1 MSNEITLKA
10 WKNLETPSDHMY
22 LTKDI
27 ERGQLPEI
35 LELAMGASTNPAV
48 RDMLF
53 LSTLSVCSYALPKMK
68 MLHDPVKRKEYSANL
83 MTLIVARAAS
93 GKGVMNTA
101 HTLLEPIESVLTQLE
116 RSAEIPANCSS
127 AAFLDLLEQNGG
139 SGIMIATEMDELSQI
154 WKHDYG
160 NFSHIFRQAF
170 EHETISRARKAGT
183 AGVVKTTI
191 PHPCLSVLLS
201 GTYNQVQPLLGN
213 AENGLV
219 SRFLP
224 YLLED
229 APEFDIHVLDNCPT
243 PDETAGG
250 NLYEYLG
257 KQLGARWG
265 WMMQQRHDCYWRLT
279 DEQAAQLAAFFSD
292 GYHLAL
298 DEMGMPDDFAAS
310 VFRMLVTVKRIGM
323 ILTAL
328 RLDIHA
334 ALPKE
339 IYCSDDDFRTL
350 AILSE
355 QLLKHAA
362 RLSLMLPDAPSHT
375 RPGYTPLT
383 RAEKKMMDFLNALPK
398 KFTTQQAIDA
408 GNLFGFERRTTE
420 QYLTELINNG
430 LIVRIKKGWYQ
441 RVY

>member
-1 MSNEITLKA
+1 MSNEITLKEQ
-10 WKNLETPSDHMY
+10 KNLENPSDHMY

-53 LSTLSVCSYALPKMK
+53 LSTLSVCSYALPGMK

-101 HTLLEPIESVLTQLE
+101 HTLLEPIELVLSQLE

-127 AAFLDLLEQNGG
+127 AAFLDLLEQNNG

-243 PDETAGG
+243 PDETDGG

-298 DEMGMPDDFAAS
+298 DEMGLPDDFAAS

-334 ALPKE
+334 DLPKE

-362 RLSLMLPDAPSHT
+362 RLSLMLPDAPSRT
-375 RPGYTPLT
+375 RPGYAPIT
-383 RAEKKMMDFLNALPK
+383 RTEKKMLSLLEALPEQ
-398 KFTTQQAIDA
+398 FTTTQAIEI
-408 GNLFGFERRTTE
+408 GNLLGMSRATVYR
-420 QYLTELINNG
+420 YLANLQDEG
-430 LIVRIKKGWYQ
+430 LLSGDWGNYSKTN
-441 RVY
+441 